1 MAYHENAPLLSNTG
15 RQVSLASIL
24 ANVDDINA
32 VPVKSIAT
40 NQAVHLPDSSSDD
53 EKKNK
58 SDDGKSQA
66 QAAAPVV
73 FVDNHKDVSSNDG
86 IGKSLDDGVDRAKAQ
101 DVSTDVGPGIS
112 MVTKTQ
118 DNTKTQ
124 TQTSQV
130 EGIQPTLKFDIDI
143 QHVGITET
151 TTTTV
156 NGKTL
161 TVYGGGGT
169 SYANIYPDNYNKVD
183 KDKLVAQTKGETID
197 YSDKKFGSYDNVVIY
212 ADNPNLF
219 NATTTSRTI
228 NLTPSQPEGF
238 QITSIT
244 ITSSSFPKGFSI
256 LNGVQSGNTWTIQKD
271 DPTTLDVVEG
281 FTISN
286 NGSINLTPSQPEG
299 FQITS
304 ITITSSSFPKGFS
317 ILTGVS

>member
-1 MAYHENAPLLSNTG
+1 MAAQDSKFVKYLDKKVKVVEKPANGQNVAVYARPGDEVDLAALGMDIENANYKLVGGDLVLEVPGGGTITFVSMALMAYHENAPLLTNAG

-183 KDKLVAQTKGETID
+183 KDKLVA
-197 YSDKKFGSYDNVVIY
+197 KKLFLCNRLK
-212 ADNPNLF
+212 PN
-219 NATTTSRTI
+219 
-228 NLTPSQPEGF
+228 GF
-238 QITSIT
+238 
-244 ITSSSFPKGFSI
+244 
-256 LNGVQSGNTWTIQKD
+256 L
-271 DPTTLDVVEG
+271 
-281 FTISN
+281 
-286 NGSINLTPSQPEG
+286 
-299 FQITS
+299 
-304 ITITSSSFPKGFS
+304 
-317 ILTGVS
+317 